1 MEFTFEGMQTMLDT
15 RSLELINAEIDGE
28 LTPDERTELEALLA
42 SSAEARAM
50 KAELLK
56 LSNVIE
62 SVPER
67 EPPADLTDR
76 ILGQLKQPARRP
88 AFSLAGL
95 FASLQPVP
103 VGMAFAAGL
112 LLTVG
117 VYELSPGQ
125 RADSDV
131 AGMVGTMVLDSQGQA
146 TGQESRLAITGPGVA
161 GSVAL
166 SGVGDMLVLSFDV
179 AAEQQTEIVIAMAD
193 AGLGF
198 GGIAHAAVG
207 DVATGGSYE
216 VSGGHLRVVNG
227 TSHPFNVYLR
237 RVESGVPHPRGIGI
251 EVIYSGE
258 RVFKGSL
265 ELEGERG

>member
-131 AGMVGTMVLDSQGQA
+131 AGMVGTMVLDSQA
-146 TGQESRLAITGPGVA
+146 LAHVETFRFA